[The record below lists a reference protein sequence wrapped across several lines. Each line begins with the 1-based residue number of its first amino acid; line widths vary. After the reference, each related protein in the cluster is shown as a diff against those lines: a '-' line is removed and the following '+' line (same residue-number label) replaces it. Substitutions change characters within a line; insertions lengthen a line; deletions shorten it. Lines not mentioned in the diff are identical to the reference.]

1 MTSENVITKKETAL
15 EKDLITKV
23 GLGLLLMW
31 AFGFAWGVLM
41 VKYGVVV
48 V

>member
-1 MTSENVITKKETAL
+1 MMSENVITKKETAL
-15 EKDLITKV
+15 EKDLITKIVV
-23 GLGLLLMW
+23 GLILMW
-31 AFGFAWGVLM
+31 AFGMAWGILM